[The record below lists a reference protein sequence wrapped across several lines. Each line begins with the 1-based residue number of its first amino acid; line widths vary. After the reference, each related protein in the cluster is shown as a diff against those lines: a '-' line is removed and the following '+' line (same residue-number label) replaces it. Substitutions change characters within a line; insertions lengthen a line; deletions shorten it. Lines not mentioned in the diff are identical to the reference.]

1 MKVVLLVVLAVF
13 ASAVREFA
21 PDATGASATALAAGV
36 LLLAGFFAGGVF
48 KSLGLPKLTGY
59 LAAGIVFGPY
69 ALDVVSIGMLK
80 DLDPFKGM
88 AVALLALTAG
98 LEMHIPTIRPLLKS
112 VKWILLIAV
121 IGTTGLLILIVA
133 LGESLLPFM
142 GGLET
147 AQIIAVAVALGIA
160 LSAQSPAVVVA
171 VRDEVKADGPLVKTV
186 LAVVVFADL
195 IVIVLFGIATT
206 VARSTF
212 GESSDVL
219 ETASTLGWHVGG
231 SILIGAFLGGLIALF
246 ASRIQSGSAL
256 FIAAVAF
263 VVAEVGNRLH
273 LDPLVLALTA
283 GILIRNVT
291 PVADRVHHA
300 VEAAG
305 FPVYIAFFAIAGAGV
320 HLDSIAVM
328 AVPATLI
335 VLVRGAGYWFG
346 TYAAARIAGAPPT
359 VARLGGFG
367 LMPQAGLALALAAL
381 FVEAF
386 PTLGAGAGD
395 LVFSVVAMNEMVAP
409 VLFRLALLRSGEAG
423 HLTPHEDPGA
433 SVVAMTPTLA
443 TGPVPHEEP

>member
-13 ASAVREFA
+13 ASAVRDFA

-48 KSLGLPKLTGY
+48 KMLGLPKLTGY

-69 ALDVVSIGMLK
+69 ALDVVSVGMLK

-98 LEMHIPTIRPLLKS
+98 LEMHIPTIKPLLKT
-112 VKWILLIAV
+112 VRWIMLLAVVGTTILLIALV
-121 IGTTGLLILIVA
+121 LF
-133 LGESLLPFM
+133 GEALLPFM
-142 GGLET
+142 SGLET
-147 AQIIAVAVALGIA
+147 AQLIGVAVALGIA

-186 LAVVVFADL
+186 LAVVVFADIL
-195 IVIVLFGIATT
+195 VIILFGIATT
-206 VARSTF
+206 VAKSTF
-212 GESSDVL
+212 GESSDVW
-219 ETASTLGWHVGG
+219 ETAGTLGWHVGG
-231 SILIGAFLGGLIALF
+231 SILIGAVLGGLIALF
-246 ASRIQSGSAL
+246 AARIHGGSAL

-263 VVAEVGNRLH
+263 VIAEVGNRLH
-273 LDPLVLALTA
+273 LDPLVLALSA
-283 GILIRNVT
+283 GILIRNWT

-320 HLDSIAVM
+320 HLDSLAIMVI
-328 AVPATLI
+328 PASLI
-335 VLVRGAGYWFG
+335 VVVRASGYWVG
-346 TYAAARIAGAPPT
+346 TYAAARISGAEPK

-395 LVFSVVAMNEMVAP
+395 LVFSVVAMNEMIAP

-423 HLTPHEDPGA
+423 HLTPHEDHGPA
-433 SVVAMTPTLA
+433 AVAVTPTLA